1 MDIQRL
7 PQISMHTPIGDLTI
21 SSENNLI
28 ISIDWGWAQDQEQT
42 TLLQTAKSQLDGYF
56 DGHRKS
62 FHLPLAPQG
71 SEYQRRVWATLSKIP
86 YGKTVS
92 YGQLAATLN
101 SSPRAVGAACGANPV
116 PIVIPCH
123 RVVSANGIG
132 GYSGDGG
139 VKTKIALLSLEEA
152 FL

>member
-1 MDIQRL
+1 MDIQRM

-21 SSENNLI
+21 SIENEFI
-28 ISIDWGWAQDQEQT
+28 ISIDWGWARDQEQT
-42 TLLQTAKSQLDGYF
+42 TLLLKAKLQLDDYF
-56 DGHRKS
+56 DGRRKS

-71 SEYQRRVWATLSKIP
+71 SEYQRHVWSTLNKIP
-86 YGKTVS
+86 YGKTMS
-92 YGQLAATLN
+92 YGQIAATFN
-101 SSPRAVGAACGANPV
+101 SSPRAVGGACGANPI

-123 RVVSANGIG
+123 RVISANGIG

-139 VKTKIALLSLEEA
+139 VKTKIALLRLEEE